1 MVFVALF
8 NAGHSMMIL
17 WNTDT
22 LMLPRYTKIVHFIYL
37 WNREQRHIAFYGG
50 GKNEDEISSFSCSI
64 SGLDLKSSQ
73 RKFGLEF
80 LSNLALLQ
88 MYAALIK
95 KIKEGNPRF
104 LLLPKKRMLELAAPP
119 EKSTPRSHQELPS
132 FLQQAMHS
140 TVVFFLSPWLHPTDL

>member
-22 LMLPRYTKIVHFIYL
+22 LILPRYTKIDHFIYL

-73 RKFGLEF
+73 RKFGLKF
-80 LSNLALLQ
+80 PSNLALLQ

-104 LLLPKKRMLELAAPP
+104 LLFPKNVCWSPLLHQRKALQEVTRSSPA
-119 EKSTPRSHQELPS
+119 SSSRQCTP
-132 FLQQAMHS
+132 